1 MVSANKE
8 PDDDMM
14 CCASCGVAEVDDK
27 KLKKCT
33 ACKSVRYCSVE
44 CQKKHRPKHKRACK
58 NRAAELRDE
67 ILFRQPESSHFGD
80 CPICLLPLPID
91 PRKSTMQSCCCKMI
105 CNGCVHAY
113 RIREFEEN
121 LQHKCPF
128 CRHPTPTTQAE
139 ADMNRMNRIELNDPI
154 ALRQMG
160 TQRF

>member
-91 PRKSTMQSCCCKMI
+91 PRKSTMQSCCSKLI
-105 CNGCVHAY
+105 CDGCDLANK
-113 RIREFEEN
+113 IRELEEK
-121 LQHKCPF
+121 LQQKCPF